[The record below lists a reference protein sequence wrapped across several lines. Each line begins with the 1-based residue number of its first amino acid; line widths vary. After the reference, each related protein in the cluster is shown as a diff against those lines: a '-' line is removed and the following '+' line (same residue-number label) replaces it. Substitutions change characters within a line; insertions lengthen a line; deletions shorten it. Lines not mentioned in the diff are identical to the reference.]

1 MDIENSFDEL
11 NDKIIDD
18 FNARKNNYKDIDEIS
33 EGGDKNMVY
42 CSCRLFDSVLSAIN
56 QFDDDLSIGVYYY
69 PGSDIEDQCWTNI
82 VIKEVEKGKYQ
93 LYGKVYVTDDAL
105 FISIMTGII
114 NTATLLI
121 QFKKLDEKDLKSCI
135 CIDSSDAN
143 GLHYLKNRNN
153 LPADIIDKMSA
164 DGNFDELR
172 NKIYDGVVDWLN
184 KHDDTLFS
192 IDETM

>member
-1 MDIENSFDEL
+1 
-11 NDKIIDD
+11 
-18 FNARKNNYKDIDEIS
+18 
-33 EGGDKNMVY
+33 MVY

-69 PGSDIEDQCWTNI
+69 PGSDSEEQCWTNI

-93 LYGKVYVTDDAL
+93 LYGKVYATNNAL

-114 NTATLLI
+114 NAATLLI

-135 CIDSSDAN
+135 CIDDSDAN

-172 NKIYDGVVDWLN
+172 NKIYDAVVDWLN
-184 KHDDTLFS
+184 NHDDTLFS
-192 IDETM
+192 IDETI